1 MGWLPMVINGY
12 DGMIMDSDAYSIYS
26 YPELCITIR
35 AGGSQDG
42 IFTLE
47 SHSPLCLSELSWCY
61 VNRIF
66 SCTC

>member
-1 MGWLPMVINGY
+1 MVINGY
-12 DGMIMDSDAYSIYS
+12 DGVIMDSYAYFIYS

-47 SHSPLCLSELSWCY
+47 SHNPIRLSAKI
-61 VNRIF
+61 VF
-66 SCTC
+66 